1 MDSLDEVEPFRSSP
15 DLSSIAVPEGFHHT
29 TWANYSDVA
38 VLINNRS
45 TDSVQIGEAFAAARG
60 IPEERIFR
68 LINESTPT
76 SETINADQFDDF
88 FADPIRE
95 MMLNR
100 SLGGEINYIV
110 TTKGIPLRV
119 NGGTNARASFDSELA
134 LIDSAQYSSA
144 IHANYW
150 AEHEYG
156 PWSDTGGEDYSTY
169 SETPVPIFNRIDQG
183 FYIVTR
189 LTGYDVSTALGL
201 IDLANES
208 LGSRGTTVL
217 DLATNRNTS
226 GYQFWNDA
234 LYRAD
239 EMVNGTLGLPTEF
252 NQNSTYLT
260 NVDEVI
266 QYAAWGSNDGSWGDN
281 QLPDSGLDAP
291 DGSTTSGIRS
301 WDASTPVVSIGET
314 SDWYWDDSVKKNGNG
329 AASLGISSAPCT
341 ASNGEITSGLLAEY
355 FDNQGLS
362 YNSSFMPNL
371 TDRAPNHFRSEANID
386 QTQVNTYWAGLDSR
400 FADYFLTY

>member
-1 MDSLDEVEPFRSSP
+1 MRVTSLLILALVAIHPWTLCVQPISTSDSLNEAGYAHSSS
-15 DLSSIAVPEGFHHT
+15 DLSTIAVPEGFHHT

-45 TDSVQIGEAFAAARG
+45 MDSVLIGEAFAAARG

-76 SETINADQFDDF
+76 GETINAGQFDEF
-88 FADPIRE
+88 FADPVRE
-95 MMLNR
+95 MILNR

-134 LIDSAQYSSA
+134 LIDSAQYSPA

-150 AEHEYG
+150 TEHAYG
-156 PWSDTGGEDYSTY
+156 PWSDTDGDDYSSY

-208 LGSRGTTVL
+208 YGSRGTTVL
-217 DLATNRNTS
+217 DLATNRNSS

-239 EMVNGTLGLPTEF
+239 EMVNGTLGFPTQF

-260 NVDEVI
+260 NVDDVI
-266 QYAAWGSNDGSWGDN
+266 QYAAWGSNHGSWED
-281 QLPDSGLDAP
+281 
-291 DGSTTSGIRS
+291 
-301 WDASTPVVSIGET
+301 
-314 SDWYWDDSVKKNGNG
+314 K
-329 AASLGISSAPCT
+329 
-341 ASNGEITSGLLAEY
+341 
-355 FDNQGLS
+355 
-362 YNSSFMPNL
+362 
-371 TDRAPNHFRSEANID
+371 
-386 QTQVNTYWAGLDSR
+386 
-400 FADYFLTY
+400 

>member
-1 MDSLDEVEPFRSSP
+1 MRVSSLLILALVAIHPWTLCAQPISIVESLDEVEHFRSSP

-29 TWANYSDVA
+29 TWVNYSDVA

-100 SLGGEINYIV
+100 SLGGEINYMV
-110 TTKGIPLRV
+110 TTKGIPLRI

-134 LIDSAQYSSA
+134 LIDSSQYSSA

-150 AEHEYG
+150 TEHEYG

-239 EMVNGTLGLPTEF
+239 EMVNGTLGFPTEF

-266 QYAAWGSNDGSWGDN
+266 QYAAWGSNDGSWGG
-281 QLPDSGLDAP
+281 QP
-291 DGSTTSGIRS
+291 
-301 WDASTPVVSIGET
+301 
-314 SDWYWDDSVKKNGNG
+314 
-329 AASLGISSAPCT
+329 
-341 ASNGEITSGLLAEY
+341 IT
-355 FDNQGLS
+355 
-362 YNSSFMPNL
+362 
-371 TDRAPNHFRSEANID
+371 R
-386 QTQVNTYWAGLDSR
+386 
-400 FADYFLTY
+400 